1 MVDTCHAEDPG
12 VGDEVGGA
20 PGNDTDDA
28 ILLKMGMFL
37 LLPYQILCED
47 EVITVDQNPRD
58 VAEEEYHDN
67 AHENEGK
74 VDLAFDRIPCS
85 NMGISIQE

>member
-1 MVDTCHAEDPG
+1 MVDTSHAEDPG

-28 ILLKMGMFL
+28 ILLKMFL
-37 LLPYQILCED
+37 LLPYQILCEY

-67 AHENEGK
+67 THENEGK

>member
-20 PGNDTDDA
+20 PGKDTDDA
-28 ILLKMGMFL
+28 ILLKMFL
-37 LLPYQILCED
+37 LLPYQILREY

-58 VAEEEYHDN
+58 VAEEEDHDN
-67 AHENEGK
+67 THENEGK
-74 VDLAFDRIPCS
+74 VDLAFNRIPCS